1 MVTRRFSWKS
11 TLLTSTLI
19 AASMV
24 TVASTE
30 ALAKGKK
37 DGPAPSNSV
46 EAVVSDLCSTSDVS
60 VTGGIFATACKGSF
74 SGNDTGAESPLQ
86 TLLNDGLFEDTVGS
100 GSWNLFGKSDEG
112 GFFAD
117 NGSSTGSWSL
127 LGGAKLSG
135 PFVISLKAGN
145 AYSAYLFNNVG
156 EVTAGFFDTVGVS
169 TSGNGTMGRDL
180 SHASLFTFQS
190 ETVALPTESQAVP
203 EPFTVMGT
211 VAAAGIGYRLKKS
224 RDCKKA

>member
-11 TLLTSTLI
+11 TLLTSTLV

-24 TVASTE
+24 MVDSTE
-30 ALAKGKK
+30 ALAQGKK
-37 DGPAPSNSV
+37 SGPEKTSSAG
-46 EAVVSDLCSTSDVS
+46 EVVGNLCSTTDVS
-60 VTGGIFATACKGSF
+60 VTGGIFATACKGSY
-74 SGNDTGAESPLQ
+74 SGNDTGAGAPLQ
-86 TLLNDGLFEDTVGS
+86 SLLNGGLFEDTVGS
-100 GSWNLFGKSDEG
+100 GFWSLFGKSDEG
-112 GFFAD
+112 GLFANHD
-117 NGSSTGSWSL
+117 SSTGSWSL

-135 PFVISLKAGN
+135 PFVISLKAGD

-156 EVTAGFFDTVGVS
+156 EVTSGFFNTIGVS
-169 TSGNGTMGRDL
+169 TSGNGTTGRDL

-190 ETVALPTESQAVP
+190 ETVALPPESQAVP

-224 RDCKKA
+224 RDSKKA